1 MKRNISDTSDGVSR
15 RSVLTIGAVAGVGT
29 VAGCLGGTDEGEG
42 DAEQEASNGDHPGD
56 VGSDVSEETR
66 ALAAEM
72 VESIDDDLSVR
83 EWQLHSMFVPEY
95 TDSRGVEGDV
105 RILGDAYADIVDRG
119 FDYRAMPT
127 ALDEN
132 MYTDFMVFLEPEWAT
147 AYLNG
152 DWSKE
157 VYYAEIEASHH

>member
-1 MKRNISDTSDGVSR
+1 MNRNVSDTSDGVSR
-15 RSVLTIGAVAGVGT
+15 RSVLAVGTVAGVGA
-29 VAGCLGGTDEGEG
+29 VAGCLGGADEGKE
-42 DAEQEASNGDHPGD
+42 DAEQEAGNDDLSGD
-56 VGSDVSEETR
+56 VGSDVSEETS

-83 EWQLHSMFVPEY
+83 QWQLHSMFVPEY

-105 RILGDAYADIVDRG
+105 RILGDAYADIVDQG

-127 ALDEN
+127 ALDDDLF
-132 MYTDFMVFLEPEWAT
+132 TDFMVFLEPEWAT

-157 VYYAEIEASHH
+157 EYYAEIEASHH